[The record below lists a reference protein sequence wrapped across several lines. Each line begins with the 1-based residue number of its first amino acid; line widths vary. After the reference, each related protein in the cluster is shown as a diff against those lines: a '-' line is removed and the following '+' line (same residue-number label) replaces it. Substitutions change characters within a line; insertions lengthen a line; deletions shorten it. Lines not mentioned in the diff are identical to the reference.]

1 MLFNLA
7 LRSGKRVG
15 LCGLGDGDP
24 VAFPTLAGLGVLVR
38 VHLNMAMSLDGRV
51 AGPQGQPLPLS
62 SEEDTERVHAHR
74 ARSDAILVGVNTV
87 LNDDPR
93 LTARGD
99 PPPDKAPVRVVLD
112 TNARTPEDARVLD
125 DEAPTWLLTGSSM
138 SVPEGARGIP
148 VGDPITPKNALEAL
162 RAEGVVHVL
171 LEGGPTVA
179 ASFLREG
186 LVDRFTLYI
195 APVILGR
202 GPSLPEALSGIQVP
216 LSPRSRA
223 PLGEGVLVAYE
234 VP

>member
-1 MLFNLA
+1 M
-7 LRSGKRVG
+7 
-15 LCGLGDGDP
+15 GDP
-24 VAFPTLAGLGVLVR
+24 VAFPTLPGLGVVVR

-51 AGPQGQPLPLS
+51 AGPQGQPLTLS
-62 SEEDTERVHAHR
+62 SEADTLRVHALR

-87 LNDDPR
+87 LSDDPR

-99 PPPDKAPVRVVLD
+99 SPPDQAPVRVVLD
-112 TNARTPEDARVLD
+112 TNARTPSDARVLD
-125 DEAPTWLLTGSSM
+125 DDAPTWLLTGSNM

-148 VGDPITPKNALEAL
+148 VGDPITPTSTLEAL
-162 RAEGVVHVL
+162 REEGVARVL
-171 LEGGPTVA
+171 VEGGPTVA

-195 APVILGR
+195 APMILAQ
-202 GPSLPEALSGIQVP
+202 GPSLPEALSGTQTP
-216 LSPRSRA
+216 LLPRSRV